1 MLKVY
6 YEDDDFNNNLKGM
19 KLSEL
24 EDLMVLG
31 EMSERLGNKINIPST
46 LYLKL

>member
-6 YEDDDFNNNLKGM
+6 YEDYDFKNNLKGM

-24 EDLMVLG
+24 EDFNG
-31 EMSERLGNKINIPST
+31 FG
-46 LYLKL
+46 

>member
-6 YEDDDFNNNLKGM
+6 YEDDDVKNNLKGM

-24 EDLMVLG
+24 EDFNG
-31 EMSERLGNKINIPST
+31 FG
-46 LYLKL
+46 